1 MFLPPLRRGCAMS
14 EKYRGRHTSPPH
26 SASTLRTG
34 LRGRKHGRH
43 LRAHAPRRSHRR
55 AAVIMACTLVLAGV
69 LVSLPHAT
77 ATRATFRFTASAD
90 AYVTSA
96 KPTRNFARTPALRAD
111 AFPKIER
118 SYLRFAVTQLPG
130 AVTAARLQLYAESGT
145 QGGYAVREVVGGDWS
160 EGEITYATAPPL
172 GRVLARS
179 GSVTRDSWTSVDLT
193 AFILGQGVVNL
204 ALTTDDRSA
213 GLYASRETG
222 MTAPQ
227 LVVET
232 VEGTTLSNPTSTT
245 ALPTTASPTT
255 APPKPT
261 SSSTTITT
269 APAPTSPP
277 TTSAPTSGTLTYGT
291 PERPFAAS
299 SAWNRPIP
307 AGASLAPN
315 SAGMIQRLT
324 SGGHY
329 NVTSGAWGQYGPP
342 VFYADASTPRYTWGS
357 HCGMISGKQVPIPPG
372 SHEAQGPGAN
382 NDHKYIVIDTD
393 AKLVYDIW
401 GADVEGRDCLKW
413 GYQGY
418 GVIESLTTANDGHP
432 AINGEQAPTGAGTSS
447 LAGLLRGYDVTHLDE
462 DGTYGHALQGASMYS
477 AKGRWVSPATKSDG
491 PDTHPDAIPQG
502 ARLQLNPSF
511 NCGAISTPG
520 IRAYCRTAQK
530 YGIILMDTTPVHAL
544 TIYQEDVKD
553 NTPATGN
560 PFVGGYWGTDA
571 DWPSLA
577 KVPLSEFHVVA
588 PLF

>member
-1 MFLPPLRRGCAMS
+1 MS
-14 EKYRGRHTSPPH
+14 EKYHGRYASPR
-26 SASTLRTG
+26 SASTPHTG
-34 LRGRKHGRH
+34 LHGRDRGRH
-43 LRAHAPRRSHRR
+43 LRAQATRHARRRVAVILVG
-55 AAVIMACTLVLAGV
+55 AAVLSGA

-77 ATRATFRFTASAD
+77 ATRATFRFTPSAD
-90 AYVTSA
+90 AYVSSA
-96 KPTRNFARTPALRAD
+96 KPTRNFASTPALRTD
-111 AFPKIER
+111 AYPRIER

-130 AVTAARLQLYAESGT
+130 AVAAARLRLYAETGSR
-145 QGGYAVREVVGGDWS
+145 GGYAVRQVLSGDWS
-160 EGEITYATAPPL
+160 EGKITYATAPPL
-172 GRVLARS
+172 GQVLARS
-179 GSVTRDSWTSVDLT
+179 GPVTRDSWTSVDIT
-193 AFILGQGVVNL
+193 AFIRGDGVVDL

-232 VEGTTLSNPTSTT
+232 VET
-245 ALPTTASPTT
+245 ATFSSATPTT
-255 APPKPT
+255 APTTT
-261 SSSTTITT
+261 SSLKATTTSTTTTTT
-269 APAPTSPP
+269 APPPTAPP
-277 TTSAPTSGTLTYGT
+277 TTSAPPASGILTYGT
-291 PERPFAAS
+291 AERPFATS
-299 SAWNRPIP
+299 SAWNRAIP
-307 AGASLAPN
+307 TGAPLAPN

-324 SGGHY
+324 SGGDY
-329 NVTSGAWGQYGPP
+329 NVTNGAWGQFGAP

-357 HCGMISGKQVPIPPG
+357 HCGMISGKEVPIPPG

-447 LAGLLRGYDVTHLDE
+447 LAGLLKAYDVTHLDE

-491 PDTHPDAIPQG
+491 PDTSPDAIPQG
-502 ARLQLNPSF
+502 SRLQLNPSF

-553 NTPATGN
+553 NTPVTGN
-560 PFVGGYWGTDA
+560 PFAGGYWGTDA

-577 KVPLSEFHVVA
+577 SVPLNQFRVVA
-588 PLF
+588 PF